1 MNTII
6 DQAKFCE
13 ALCSRLTDRI
23 ELHESKRKHEK
34 HEWHAGVYDVSA
46 KGASKTQLQRDVIM
60 LRSELNLLS
69 RMLND

>member
-1 MNTII
+1 MNKII

-23 ELHESKRKHEK
+23 ELHESKRKN
-34 HEWHAGVYDVSA
+34 EWHAGIYDVSA

>member
-1 MNTII
+1 MNKII

-23 ELHESKRKHEK
+23 ELHESKRK

-60 LRSELNLLS
+60 LRSELNMLS